1 MSIAT
6 VAAVAVTLG
15 MQASSEP
22 PPVDSGAVCS
32 VRTSV
37 CRVLVTK
44 DGRPA
49 DIHRKSQP
57 VRGGRHA
64 QAKSASADPCRYVLY
79 DPQPPKS
86 DSIWGGHTTGAIYSY
101 LCEEGQDFV
110 AVVRRGAPPAG
121 ADGPAITAAELA
133 QQARALLKVP
143 KPIFQRSPDQSF
155 TDAGT
160 PLTWVNLWTWY
171 WTTETSW
178 RPASKTASL
187 SDVSATV
194 TATPQTMTFKPG
206 NGQPPVTCP
215 GPGRAW
221 TEADG
226 NAAPSDGGCAYRYTR
241 PSDRLTA
248 TLSIQWSVAW
258 EGSDGTSGQLPAMT
272 TQTSDSLAVQQIQ
285 TVNR

>member
-1 MSIAT
+1 VSIAG
-6 VAAVAVTLG
+6 VAVATLALSIHS
-15 MQASSEP
+15 ASPAP
-22 PPVDSGAVCS
+22 PDTGAYCDPQKGICAVE
-32 VRTSV
+32 
-37 CRVLVTK
+37 VTK

-49 DIHRKSQP
+49 HRQRKSHP
-57 VRGGRHA
+57 VKGSQRGEARSTSTA
-64 QAKSASADPCRYVLY
+64 PCRYVLY

-86 DSIWGGHTTGAIYSY
+86 DSIWGGNTTGAIYSY

-110 AVVRRGAPPAG
+110 AVVWRGAPPAG
-121 ADGPAITAAELA
+121 ADGPAVTAAELA

-143 KPIFQRSPDQSF
+143 KPRFQRSPDQSF

-160 PLTWVNLWTWY
+160 PITWVNLWTWY

-178 RPASKTASL
+178 RPTSKTASL
-187 SDVSATV
+187 GDVSATV

-206 NGQPPVTCP
+206 NGKPPVTCP

-221 TEADG
+221 TETDG

-241 PSDRLTA
+241 PSDRVTA
-248 TLSIQWSVAW
+248 TLSIRWSVAW

-272 TQTSDSLAVQQIQ
+272 TQTSDSFAVQQIQ